1 MSSLQQFVAE
11 LTGVVGMAVE
21 EGLHEGCR
29 RFGAMAVEQR
39 LTPVQW
45 KEDVASA
52 LNLFQ
57 NFQPR
62 SDEYTIIGFA
72 CGVVPLFV
80 NTALARTHRHLH
92 HFPRLCEYY
101 ITLVHDFLFAVLDI
115 DALLGGADS
124 FA

>member
-1 MSSLQQFVAE
+1 MVR
-11 LTGVVGMAVE
+11 T
-21 EGLHEGCR
+21 
-29 RFGAMAVEQR
+29 
-39 LTPVQW
+39 
-45 KEDVASA
+45 EDKVS
-52 LNLFQ
+52 
-57 NFQPR
+57 
-62 SDEYTIIGFA
+62 GFA

-80 NTALARTHRHLH
+80 YTALARTHRHLH